1 MELGKK
7 SRIFV
12 VDASDPENLKFHEII
27 DDVFHDFR
35 GLVWINNDIIAS
47 KTGLPFIDFVNE
59 QVLLN

>member
-1 MELGKK
+1 M
-7 SRIFV
+7 